1 MMDITEV
8 VIWSAML
15 GGLLTLLTVAVAD
28 VWMNRSTAAWRGL
41 FFVALAGSSAM
52 LLTGLPEALY
62 PQHHEVAIQ
71 VLKALLGPLSGAL
84 ALTYLGMWL
93 GPAADDPVVHYVVRW
108 GSPFLIFSALVLV
121 ATYSISAQSDA
132 LSVVAITAPIN
143 GLGVVLALTASIR
156 AALLG
161 DRLARSMV
169 VACLALAGMVGGL
182 YLHELAWIRMNVW
195 ANIATAFCSVSYFL
209 IVTGLS
215 LQRHRQHRKLKRL
228 AALAQGSDP
237 ITGLPTASI
246 LLSKISD
253 AFWRSARLKRECT
266 VVCLHIHNLYELGE
280 AAGHHVDQQI
290 LVTLT
295 ARIRRA
301 VGFRNVMGLYHP
313 RCFVVVISAAQ
324 QREAV
329 DHILHRIQLVI
340 NQPLEVLGLDAQ
352 FHSFTPR
359 FGLGVLAVDSTT
371 ADPATTL
378 DQVEQLANEVHQHVD
393 LQLPVTAA
401 APLQ

>member
-1 MMDITEV
+1 MDITEV

-28 VWMNRSTAAWRGL
+28 VLMNRSTAAWRGL
-41 FFVALAGSSAM
+41 FFVALTGSSAM
-52 LLTGLPEALY
+52 LLTGLPEVLF
-62 PQHHEVAIQ
+62 PNHPEMLVQ

-84 ALTYLGMWL
+84 ALTYLGKWL
-93 GPAADDPVVHYVVRW
+93 GPSADDPVVYYAIRW
-108 GSPFLIFSALVLV
+108 GSPFLVFSTLVVV
-121 ATYSISAQSDA
+121 ATYGLSPNSDA
-132 LSVVAITAPIN
+132 LLVVAITAPIN
-143 GLGVVLALTASIR
+143 GLGVVLAFTASMR

-161 DRLARSMV
+161 DRLARTMV

-182 YLHELAWIRMNVW
+182 YMRELLLLRVNLW
-195 ANIATAFCSVSYFL
+195 ASIATALCSVSYFL
-209 IVTGLS
+209 IVTGLG
-215 LQRHRQHRKLKRL
+215 LQRHRQHSKLKRL

-246 LLSKISD
+246 LLSKVSD

-266 VVCLHIHNLYELGE
+266 VVCLHLHNLYELGE

-313 RCFVVVISAAQ
+313 RCFVVVISAPK
-324 QREAV
+324 QRETV
-329 DHILHRIQLVI
+329 DHILSRIQRVI
-340 NQPLEVLGLDAQ
+340 NHPLEVLGLDARY
-352 FHSFTPR
+352 HPFTPR
-359 FGLGVLAVDSTT
+359 FGVGVLAVDILT
-371 ADPATTL
+371 ADPAAML
-378 DQVEQLANEVHQHVD
+378 DQAEKLAQNAQPPVD
-393 LQLPVTAA
+393 PSLAVTTPAS
-401 APLQ
+401 L